1 MERRLAAVV
10 VADVVGFSRMVAAD
24 DTGTIERMREL
35 RDTITE
41 PAIKG
46 AGGRIV
52 KRTGDGTLVEFSS
65 VLGAVNGAIDVQRK
79 LADIANND
87 PEDRRFIL
95 RIGVHL
101 GEVLVETGGDIHGDG
116 VNVAARLEALCAP
129 GEILVSGEVWE
140 HLNGRL
146 DVPAEELGPRELKNI
161 PGKVSLHRLIPVEG
175 ATPAPGEADPG
186 KASQPLSEKPSIV
199 VLPFDNLSRDP
210 EQEFFSDGIVE
221 DITTALSHF
230 GGLFVIARNT
240 AFTYRGQAINVRD
253 VGRELGVQYV
263 MEGSVRKAGD
273 RIRVA
278 AQLIDA
284 TADRHIWAQKY
295 DGRIEDGFELQ
306 DEITRNIVGSVAPEI
321 EADAIAKAIEKK
333 ARDLSDHER
342 LQRAKWHLTLLS
354 AEHNLQAEEICKD
367 LLQRNPDLAEAYTT
381 QAWGYG
387 YDALY
392 AWNRPTPDSLKLAM
406 EASQNAIARDPLD
419 AAAHSVLGALL
430 FSMRRHEDAEGALKR
445 AIEINPNLSIAYG
458 FLGMVQSYT
467 HDFEN
472 CFESLQEAIRLSP
485 RDPQRAMFIAN
496 IGQAKFNARD
506 YEGAL
511 GHCLEAVRENPRL
524 PSAVRAL
531 TAAYGMIGDLEK
543 AAEAYSQLDKL
554 VPGISLSTTRGAVG
568 FAFADDESRFL
579 EGLRRAGMPE

>member
-1 MERRLAAVV
+1 MERRLAAIV
-10 VADVVGFSRMVAAD
+10 VADIVGFSRMVAED
-24 DTGTIERMREL
+24 ETGTIERMRQL
-35 RDTITE
+35 RDTVTE
-41 PAIKG
+41 PAIEK

-65 VLGAVNGAIDVQRK
+65 VIGAVEGAIDVQRK
-79 LADIANND
+79 LAEIARND
-87 PEDRRFIL
+87 PEGRRFVL

-101 GEVLVETGGDIHGDG
+101 GEVLVESHGDIHGDG

-129 GEILVSGEVWE
+129 GEILVSGAVWQ
-140 HLNGRL
+140 HLNGRI

-161 PGKVSLHRLIPVEG
+161 PRKVPLHRLTPVAG
-175 ATPAPGEADPG
+175 ASPAPSEADPG
-186 KASQPLSEKPSIV
+186 KASQPLSDKPSIV

-210 EQEFFSDGIVE
+210 EQDFFSDGIVE

-230 GGLFVIARNT
+230 GSLFVIARNT
-240 AFTYRGQAINVRD
+240 AFTYRGRANNVRD
-253 VGRELGVQYV
+253 IGRELGVQYV
-263 MEGSVRKAGD
+263 LEGSVRTAGD
-273 RIRVA
+273 RIRVT

-295 DGRIEDGFELQ
+295 DGRLEDVFQLQ

-321 EADAIAKAIEKK
+321 EADAIAKVVGKQ
-333 ARDLSDHER
+333 ARDLSDHEQ
-342 LQRAKWHLTLLS
+342 LQRAKWHLTRLT
-354 AEHNLQAEEICKD
+354 AEHNLQAEEICNE
-367 LLQRNPDLAEAYTT
+367 LLQRNPDLVEAYTT
-381 QAWGYG
+381 LAWGYG

-392 AWNRPTPDSLKLAM
+392 AWNRPPPGSLRMAM

-419 AAAHSVLGALL
+419 AAAHAVFGALM
-430 FSMRRHEDAEGALKR
+430 FSLRRHQDAEGALKR
-445 AIEINPNLSIAYG
+445 AIEINPNLSMAYG

-472 CFESLQEAIRLSP
+472 CFGSLQEAIRLSP

-496 IGQAKFNARD
+496 IGQAKFNAGD

-531 TAAYGMIGDLEK
+531 TAAYGMIGDTEK
-543 AAEAYSQLDKL
+543 ATEACSQLARM

-568 FAFADDESRFL
+568 FAYEDDENRFL

>member
-1 MERRLAAVV
+1 MERRLAAIV
-10 VADVVGFSRMVAAD
+10 VADIVGFSRMVAED
-24 DTGTIERMREL
+24 ETGTIERMRQL
-35 RDTITE
+35 RDTVTE
-41 PAIKG
+41 PAIEK

-65 VLGAVNGAIDVQRK
+65 VIGAVEGAIDVQCK
-79 LADIANND
+79 LAEIARKD
-87 PEDRRFIL
+87 PEGRRFVL

-101 GEVLVETGGDIHGDG
+101 GEVLVETNGDIYGDG

-129 GEILVSGEVWE
+129 GEILVSGAVWE
-140 HLNGRL
+140 HVSGCL
-146 DVPAEELGPRELKNI
+146 DVPAEEIGPRELKNI
-161 PGKVSLHRLIPVEG
+161 PRKVPLHRLTPVS
-175 ATPAPGEADPG
+175 AASPAPGEADPG
-186 KASQPLSEKPSIV
+186 KASQPLSDKPSIV
-199 VLPFDNLSRDP
+199 VLPFDNISRDRD
-210 EQEFFSDGIVE
+210 QDFFSDGIVE

-230 GGLFVIARNT
+230 GSLFVIARNT
-240 AFTYRGQAINVRD
+240 AFTYRGRAMNVRD
-253 VGRELGVQYV
+253 IGRELGVQYV
-263 MEGSVRKAGD
+263 LEGSVRTAGD
-273 RIRVA
+273 RIRVT

-284 TADRHIWAQKY
+284 TADRHIWAEKY
-295 DGRIEDGFELQ
+295 DGLFEDVFQLQ

-321 EADAIAKAIEKK
+321 EADAIAKVVAKQ
-333 ARDLSDHER
+333 ARDLSDHEQ
-342 LQRAKWHLTLLS
+342 LQRAKWHQTRLT
-354 AEHNLQAEEICKD
+354 AEHNLKAEEICKE
-367 LLQRNPDLAEAYTT
+367 LVKCNPDLVEAYTT
-381 QAWGYG
+381 LAWAYG

-392 AWNRPTPDSLKLAM
+392 AWNRPTPDSLRVAM

-419 AAAHSVLGALL
+419 AAAHAVFGALT
-430 FSMRRHEDAEGALKR
+430 FSLRRHQDAEGALRR
-445 AIEINPNLSIAYG
+445 AIEINPNLSMAHG

-472 CFESLQEAIRLSP
+472 CFGSLREAIRLSP

-496 IGQAKFNARD
+496 IGQAKFNAGD

-531 TAAYGMIGDLEK
+531 TAAYGMIGDTEK
-543 AAEAYSQLDKL
+543 AAEAYSQLARL

-568 FAFADDESRFL
+568 FAYEDDENRFL